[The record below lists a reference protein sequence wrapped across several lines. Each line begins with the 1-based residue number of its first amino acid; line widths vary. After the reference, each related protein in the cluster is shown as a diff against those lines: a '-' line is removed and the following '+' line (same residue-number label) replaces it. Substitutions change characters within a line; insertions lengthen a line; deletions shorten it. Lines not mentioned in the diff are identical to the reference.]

1 MIKKI
6 AAFIIQPFK
15 LVTHRHLSEKVSL
28 FFGKHPLWV
37 YVVSLATTFIIL
49 FLIYTL

>member
-6 AAFIIQPFK
+6 VGYIIQPFK

-28 FFGKHPLWV
+28 FFTKYPIWI
-37 YVVSLATTFIIL
+37 YVVSVMTTLIVL